1 MRNTLKTYLF
11 PAPEAGS
18 ILAIAVWALTV
29 LSILALSAA
38 KMASTQ
44 IKFSSFYV
52 RINSSL
58 PLAEAAARDS
68 FSERQAD
75 ETKDYDSR
83 KELVKERKFDFEGGL
98 GYSYSYADE
107 GSRINLNTAS
117 AAILGR
123 LAGLNEELAQEI
135 LKSPRRPFKAKEEV
149 SLVEGMTGENFEQF
163 KDLITVYGDGKIN
176 INSAP
181 EEILSVLGL
190 GPNLIAA
197 IVTYREQNPGED
209 GQVDTADDGAFV
221 SPGSILPE
229 LRKTTMLS
237 VEEEEQLLSVMGILT
252 VKSDYP
258 TVNISTQVNFKPGNN
273 YSALIYPKERKIL
286 SWQEQ

>member
-1 MRNTLKTYLF
+1 MRNILKPYLS
-11 PAPEAGS
+11 PRPEAGS
-18 ILAIAVWALTV
+18 ILAITVWALTV

-52 RINSSL
+52 RMNSSL
-58 PLAEAAARDS
+58 PLAEAVVRDS
-68 FSERQAD
+68 FSERKAD
-75 ETKDYDSR
+75 ETKDYDSW
-83 KELVKERKFDFEGGL
+83 KELTEERKFDFEGGL
-98 GYSYSYADE
+98 GYSYSYSDE
-107 GSRINLNTAS
+107 GSRINLNTVS

-123 LAGLNEELAQEI
+123 LAGLNEELAQAI

-149 SLVEGMTGENFEQF
+149 SLVEGISGEKFEQF

-181 EEILSVLGL
+181 EEIFSVLGL

-197 IVTYREQNPGED
+197 IVNYRNDSPGED
-209 GQVDTADDGAFV
+209 GQMDTEDDGAFI
-221 SPGSILPE
+221 SAGSILPE
-229 LRKTTMLS
+229 LRKTAMLS
-237 VEEEEQLLSVMGILT
+237 LEEEQQLLSAMGSLS
-252 VKSDYP
+252 VKSGYP

-273 YSALIYPKERKIL
+273 YSAVVYPKEGKIL

>member
-1 MRNTLKTYLF
+1 MRNILKPYLSRQ
-11 PAPEAGS
+11 PESGS
-18 ILAIAVWALTV
+18 ILVITVWALTV
-29 LSILALSAA
+29 LSILALAAA

-52 RINSSL
+52 RMNSSL

-68 FSERQAD
+68 FSERKAD
-75 ETKDYDSR
+75 ETKDYDSQ
-83 KELVKERKFDFEGGL
+83 KELAKERKLDFDGGL
-98 GYSYSYADE
+98 GYSYSYGDE

-123 LAGLNEELAQEI
+123 LPGLNEELAQAI
-135 LKSPRRPFKAKEEV
+135 LKSPRRTFKAKEEV
-149 SLVEGMTGENFEQF
+149 SLVEGITKDKFEQF

-176 INSAP
+176 INSAS

-190 GPNLIAA
+190 GTNLIAA
-197 IVTYREQNPGED
+197 IVRYRDESPGED
-209 GQVDTADDGAFV
+209 GQADTDDDGAFV

-237 VEEEEQLLSVMGILT
+237 VEEEEQLLSVMGTLA
-252 VKSDYP
+252 VKSAYP
-258 TVNISTQVNFKPGNN
+258 TVNIATQVNFKPGNN
-273 YSALIYPKERKIL
+273 YSAVVSPKENKIL
-286 SWQEQ
+286 SWQEK

>member
-1 MRNTLKTYLF
+1 MRNILKPYLS
-11 PAPEAGS
+11 PRPEAGS
-18 ILAIAVWALTV
+18 ILAITVWALTV

-52 RINSSL
+52 RMNSSL

-68 FSERQAD
+68 FSERKAD
-75 ETKDYDSR
+75 ETKDYDSW
-83 KELVKERKFDFEGGL
+83 KELTEERKFDFEGGL
-98 GYSYSYADE
+98 GYSYSYSDE

-123 LAGLNEELAQEI
+123 LAGLNEELAQAI

-149 SLVEGMTGENFEQF
+149 YLVEGISGEKFEQF

-181 EEILSVLGL
+181 EEIFSVLGL

-197 IVTYREQNPGED
+197 IVNYRNDSPGED
-209 GQVDTADDGAFV
+209 GQMDTEDDGAFI
-221 SPGSILPE
+221 SAGSILPE
-229 LRKTTMLS
+229 LRKTAMLS
-237 VEEEEQLLSVMGILT
+237 LEEEQQLLSAMGSLS
-252 VKSDYP
+252 VKSGYP

-273 YSALIYPKERKIL
+273 YSAVVYPKEGKIL

>member
-1 MRNTLKTYLF
+1 MRNTLKPYLS
-11 PAPEAGS
+11 PAPESGS
-18 ILAIAVWALTV
+18 ILAITVWALTV
-29 LSILALSAA
+29 LSILALAAA

-52 RINSSL
+52 RMNSSL

-68 FSERQAD
+68 FSERKAD
-75 ETKDYDSR
+75 ETKDYDSW
-83 KELVKERKFDFEGGL
+83 KELTEERKLDFEGGL
-98 GYSYSYADE
+98 GYGYFYADE

-123 LAGLNEELAQEI
+123 LPGLNEELAQAI

-149 SLVEGMTGENFEQF
+149 SLVEGIPGEKFEQF

-181 EEILSVLGL
+181 EEIFSVLGL

-252 VKSDYP
+252 VKSRYP
-258 TVNISTQVNFKPGNN
+258 TVNISTLVNFKPGNN
-273 YSALIYPKERKIL
+273 YSAVIYPEEGRIL